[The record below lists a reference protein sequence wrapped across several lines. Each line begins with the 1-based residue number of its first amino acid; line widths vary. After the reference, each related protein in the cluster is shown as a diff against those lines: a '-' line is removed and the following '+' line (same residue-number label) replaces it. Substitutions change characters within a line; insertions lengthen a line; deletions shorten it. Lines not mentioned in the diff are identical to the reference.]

1 MIEQKDVDGLLAEL
15 ESMRTALIRDR
26 DAIRPRLDEMVAK
39 ARRMRDSAA
48 GGKFEA
54 SVTSVHG
61 LLESLRAGVRAQ
73 TQLNKNA
80 A

>member
-1 MIEQKDVDGLLAEL
+1 MIEQRDVDELLTEL
-15 ESMRTALIRDR
+15 ETMRAALMRDR
-26 DAIRPRLDEMVAK
+26 QAIKPKLDELVAK
-39 ARRMRDSAA
+39 SKQMRMSAA

-61 LLESLRAGVRAQ
+61 LLESLRAGVNAQ
-73 TQLNKNA
+73 DQLNKA

>member
-1 MIEQKDVDGLLAEL
+1 MIEQRDVDELLHEL
-15 ESMRTALIRDR
+15 ETMRASLIRDR
-26 DAIRPRLDEMVAK
+26 QAIRPGLDGLIAK
-39 ARRMRDSAA
+39 AGQMRKNAA

-54 SVTSVHG
+54 SVASVHG

-73 TQLNKNA
+73 DQLNKA

>member
-1 MIEQKDVDGLLAEL
+1 MIEQRDVDQLLNEL
-15 ESMRTALIRDR
+15 EAMRMSLIRDR
-26 DAIRPRLDEMVAK
+26 QAIQPKLDELVAK
-39 ARRMRDSAA
+39 AGRMRQSAA

-54 SVTSVHG
+54 SVNSVHG

-73 TQLNKNA
+73 DQLNRA

>member
-1 MIEQKDVDGLLAEL
+1 MIEQRDVDELLAEL
-15 ESMRTALIRDR
+15 EAMRVSLLRDR
-26 DAIRPRLDEMVAK
+26 QAIQPKLDALVAK
-39 ARRMRDSAA
+39 AGQMRQQAA

-54 SVTSVHG
+54 SVTCVHD

-73 TQLNKNA
+73 DQLNKA

>member
-1 MIEQKDVDGLLAEL
+1 MIEQRDVDELLIEL
-15 ESMRTALIRDR
+15 ESMRTALLRDR
-26 DAIRPRLDEMVAK
+26 QSIKTKLDELVEKAGHLREDAI
-39 ARRMRDSAA
+39 
-48 GGKFEA
+48 GGKYEA

-73 TQLNKNA
+73 DQLNKA

>member
-1 MIEQKDVDGLLAEL
+1 MIEQKDVNELLNEL
-15 ESMRTALIRDR
+15 EAMRAALIRDR
-26 DAIRPRLDEMVAK
+26 QAIRPKLDELLAK
-39 ARRMRDSAA
+39 ARRMREDAA

-61 LLESLRAGVRAQ
+61 LLESLSAGVRAQ
-73 TQLNKNA
+73 DQLNQA

>member
-1 MIEQKDVDGLLAEL
+1 MIEQRDVDQLLNEL
-15 ESMRTALIRDR
+15 EAMRAALIRDR
-26 DAIRPRLDEMVAK
+26 RAIQPKLDDLVAK
-39 ARRMRDSAA
+39 AGRMRQNAA

-73 TQLNKNA
+73 DQLNRA

>member
-1 MIEQKDVDGLLAEL
+1 MIEQKDVDALLAEL
-15 ESMRTALIRDR
+15 ETMRTTLMRDR
-26 DAIRPRLDEMVAK
+26 EAIKPKLDEMVAK
-39 ARRMRDSAA
+39 AKQMRQSAA

-61 LLESLRAGVRAQ
+61 LLESLRAGVQAQ
-73 TQLNKNA
+73 SQLNKTA

>member
-1 MIEQKDVDGLLAEL
+1 MIEQRDVDELLNEL
-15 ESMRTALIRDR
+15 ETMRAALVRDR
-26 DAIRPRLDEMVAK
+26 QSIKTKLDELVAK
-39 ARRMRDSAA
+39 AGRMRANA
-48 GGKFEA
+48 TGGKFEA

-73 TQLNKNA
+73 EQLNKA

>member
-1 MIEQKDVDGLLAEL
+1 MIEQRDVDHLLNEL
-15 ESMRTALIRDR
+15 EAMRAALTRDR
-26 DAIRPRLDEMVAK
+26 QAIQPKLDDLVAK
-39 ARRMRDSAA
+39 AGRMRQSAA

-54 SVTSVHG
+54 SVASVHG

-73 TQLNKNA
+73 DQLNRA